1 MVLSCAYSP
10 SLYTPTV
17 VSTLCDSRYFHWFNK
32 QVTFVEVHREIQKWY
47 GLSDTG
53 SKRIRYNDQKQ
64 SLNAEQDRTFHDYID
79 RNGLSGNSGGG
90 GGVIYSCMCS

>member
-53 SKRIRYNDQKQ
+53 SKRIVCW
-64 SLNAEQDRTFHDYID
+64 LVID
-79 RNGLSGNSGGG
+79 EHERWGSYWSKA
-90 GGVIYSCMCS
+90 VQRSKAVVEC